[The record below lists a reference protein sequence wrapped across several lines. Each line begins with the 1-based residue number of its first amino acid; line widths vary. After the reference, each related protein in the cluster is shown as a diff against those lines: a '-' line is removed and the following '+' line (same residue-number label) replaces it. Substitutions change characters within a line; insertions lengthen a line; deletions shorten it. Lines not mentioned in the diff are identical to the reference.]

1 MKSLKYIV
9 GLCLIL
15 ITSTANAQNFKADLK
30 KLNNDVEA
38 AYKNKKLTEV
48 EYIKLKEEHDII
60 QQAIDKAA
68 AIPVILPVRAISFE
82 SFRARVKPAN
92 APVNSTSA
100 SFSPSTTEPI

>member
-48 EYIKLKEEHDII
+48 EYIKLKEERNII

-68 AIPVILPVRAISFE
+68 ADGVTTPDEKNKIYSKILRSKKRFA
-82 SFRARVKPAN
+82 KYKTN
-92 APVNSTSA
+92 AEVY
-100 SFSPSTTEPI
+100 

>member
-15 ITSTANAQNFKADLK
+15 ITTTANAQNFKADLK

-48 EYIKLKEEHDII
+48 EYIKLKEEHNNI

-68 AIPVILPVRAISFE
+68 ADGVTTPDEKNKIYSKILRSKKRFA
-82 SFRARVKPAN
+82 KYKTN
-92 APVNSTSA
+92 AEVY
-100 SFSPSTTEPI
+100 

>member
-15 ITSTANAQNFKADLK
+15 ITTTANAQNFKADLK

-48 EYIKLKEEHDII
+48 EYIKLKEERNII

-68 AIPVILPVRAISFE
+68 ADGVTTPDEKNKIYSKILRSKKRFA
-82 SFRARVKPAN
+82 KYKTN
-92 APVNSTSA
+92 AEVY
-100 SFSPSTTEPI
+100 

>member
-48 EYIKLKEEHDII
+48 EYIKLKEEHNII

-68 AIPVILPVRAISFE
+68 ADGVTTPDEKNKIYSKILRSKKRFA
-82 SFRARVKPAN
+82 KYKTN
-92 APVNSTSA
+92 AEVY
-100 SFSPSTTEPI
+100 

>member
-48 EYIKLKEEHDII
+48 EYIKLKEEHNII
-60 QQAIDKAA
+60 QQAIDKASA
-68 AIPVILPVRAISFE
+68 DGVTTPDEKNKIYSKILRSKKRFA
-82 SFRARVKPAN
+82 KYKTN
-92 APVNSTSA
+92 AEVY
-100 SFSPSTTEPI
+100 

>member
-68 AIPVILPVRAISFE
+68 ADGVTTPDEKNKIYSKILRSKKRFA
-82 SFRARVKPAN
+82 KYKTN
-92 APVNSTSA
+92 AEVY
-100 SFSPSTTEPI
+100 